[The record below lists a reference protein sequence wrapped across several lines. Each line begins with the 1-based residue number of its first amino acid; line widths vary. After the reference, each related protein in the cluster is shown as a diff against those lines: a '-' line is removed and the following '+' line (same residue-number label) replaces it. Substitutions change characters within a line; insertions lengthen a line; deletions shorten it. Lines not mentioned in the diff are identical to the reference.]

1 MREIKEKEEIELK
14 KGKYHFLN
22 KTLIKINKISFSSI
36 FYWLIMFI
44 FIIGSMISLLSGI
57 IELHMLNLERN
68 LLSIIS
74 NEKIITSM
82 FFLSTTVF
90 GLFFKDDKEETAILI
105 LLGIIGLTC
114 LILSI
119 INVRYIFENMYMY
132 Y

>member
-68 LLSIIS
+68 FLAIIS

-90 GLFFKDDKEETAILI
+90 GLFFKDNKEETAILI